1 MTSRRHWATH
11 QKRGNM
17 RFGGI
22 GIVAL
27 LALLAAVIKIIMMNA
42 GR

>member
-1 MTSRRHWATH
+1 MINVHRRTRLG
-11 QKRGNM
+11 K

-22 GIVAL
+22 GIAAL